1 MNPFSD
7 LVRNLGPVRIAALG
21 GTAIAVLGFFI
32 FLATRL
38 STGSMPSFTAIS
50 EIADSGSIVQQLE
63 SQNIPYEIRAGGTQ
77 VYVPSDQVLRLR
89 VSLAGQGLPGG
100 GSMGY
105 EVFDQSQALGTTN
118 FVQNVNLV
126 RALEGELSRTIASI
140 RTSGARVHLVL
151 PQRELFSRDRRKP
164 SASVVLQVQGSGR
177 LGKEQV
183 SSIQHLVAAAVPELG
198 PESVSVLDDRGQLL
212 ARGFG
217 EEGSAQLAAENA
229 DEMRIAHED
238 RIRRQIEELIERT
251 VGRGRVRAE
260 VTADLDFARV
270 TENAER
276 YDPDSAVARSTQN
289 LAEEERNTD
298 QNRVSTVSV
307 ENNLP
312 ESRVGAD
319 GGETSSSERN
329 RTEETVNFEIS
340 RTVTNTIRETGTL
353 RRLSVAVLVDYGFTE
368 DEDGNR
374 TYSPRPPEE
383 IEQIE
388 SLVRSAVGYDANRG
402 DSIEVVNMR
411 FAPLERVDLDDGSLL
426 FGISKEEF
434 LQLAEV
440 LVLGVVGLL
449 VILLV
454 VRPVLTRLFE
464 SMPTTL
470 ARRCRWRLDQQE
482 GGSPNWPG
490 GCDGRYGRSAR
501 REDEEESLLD
511 QMIDI
516 NQVAGVCGHPRSRRS
531 VRSSTS
537 IRKRRSRS
545 SATGCTRKW
554 HQRELTGLHAAG

>member
-1 MNPFSD
+1 MALLYGD
-7 LVRNLGPVRIAALG
+7 L
-21 GTAIAVLGFFI
+21 
-32 FLATRL
+32 
-38 STGSMPSFTAIS
+38 

-126 RALEGELSRTIASI
+126 RALEGELARTIASI
-140 RTSGARVHLVL
+140 RNVRGARVHLVL
-151 PQRELFSRDRRKP
+151 PQQELFSRDRRKP

-198 PESVSVLDDRGQLL
+198 PETVSILDDRGQLL

-251 VGRGRVRAE
+251 VGLGRVRAE

-276 YDPDSAVARSTQN
+276 FDPDSAVPRSTQN
-289 LAEEERNTD
+289 LTEDERTND
-298 QNRVSTVSV
+298 RSKVSTVTV

-312 ESRVGAD
+312 ESDVGTD
-319 GGETSSSERN
+319 GGESSSSERS
-329 RTEETVNFEIS
+329 RAEETVNFEIS
-340 RTVTNTIRETGTL
+340 RTVTNTVRETGTL
-353 RRLSVAVLVDYGFTE
+353 NRLSVAVLVDGRYTE

-374 TYSPRPPEE
+374 TYVPRAPEE
-383 IEQIE
+383 LEQIAT
-388 SLVRSAVGYDANRG
+388 LVRSAVGYDPNRG
-402 DSIEVVNMR
+402 DSIEVVNMQ
-411 FAPLERVDLDDGSLL
+411 FAKLEPVDLDDGSLL

-454 VRPVLTRLFE
+454 VRPVLTRN
-464 SMPTTL
+464 SSSPC
-470 ARRCRWRLDQQE
+470 RRRWRLEPQAV
-482 GGSPNWPG
+482 P
-490 GCDGRYGRSAR
+490 
-501 REDEEESLLD
+501 
-511 QMIDI
+511 
-516 NQVAGVCGHPRSRRS
+516 
-531 VRSSTS
+531 
-537 IRKRRSRS
+537 
-545 SATGCTRKW
+545 
-554 HQRELTGLHAAG
+554 AAH